1 MKVLKAWPNT
11 YFERRRPS
19 TDWLLSEKRRLV
31 LKTGGSFSF
40 RFISGM
46 QTRIRPK
53 IAWPADSRLER
64 SRRDKKI

>member
-1 MKVLKAWPNT
+1 MKGLKAWPNT
-11 YFERRRPS
+11 YFDRRRPS

-31 LKTGGSFSF
+31 LTGGSFSF

-53 IAWPADSRLER
+53 IAWPADFRLER

>member
-1 MKVLKAWPNT
+1 MKGLKTWPNT

-46 QTRIRPK
+46 QTRIRPNNAPK
-53 IAWPADSRLER
+53 TTYDREDDL
-64 SRRDKKI
+64 

>member
-1 MKVLKAWPNT
+1 MIGLKASPNT

-40 RFISGM
+40 RFIAGM
-46 QTRIRPK
+46 QTSIGPK
-53 IAWPADSRLER
+53 IAWPADSRLAR